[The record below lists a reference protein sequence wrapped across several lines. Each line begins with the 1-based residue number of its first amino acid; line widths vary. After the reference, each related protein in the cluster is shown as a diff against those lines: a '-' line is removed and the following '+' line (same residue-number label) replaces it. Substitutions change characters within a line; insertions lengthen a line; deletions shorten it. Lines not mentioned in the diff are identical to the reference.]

1 MENILQ
7 ILNII
12 LYYYIMAKT
21 KYNKRN
27 NKRNNKKNNKKTRKF
42 RGGAVSTQNDEKK
55 GANSIFGLD
64 LGNIGNYVPG
74 IFKFELPKF
83 KIPTLNNPFSTNKNK
98 CDVCET
104 DECKKQLTT
113 DSKVINKPEET
124 KEPITIG
131 PNTKSLEGTENQ
143 NKETENQNKDTEN
156 QKKDTENQNNETENK
171 NKETENQNR
180 TPSNQIGGKKKSKKK
195 TRRNKR
201 NKKI

>member
-1 MENILQ
+1 
-7 ILNII
+7 
-12 LYYYIMAKT
+12 MAKT
-21 KYNKRN
+21 KYNNKRN

-55 GANSIFGLD
+55 EANFIFGFD
-64 LGNIGNYVPG
+64 LGNIGNYVPS
-74 IFKFELPKF
+74 IFKVELPKFELPKLKF
-83 KIPTLNNPFSTNKNK
+83 PTFNTFSTNKNK

-131 PNTKSLEGTENQ
+131 PNTKSQEGI
-143 NKETENQNKDTEN
+143 
-156 QKKDTENQNNETENK
+156 ENK
-171 NKETENQNR
+171 NKETENQEETENQKEE
-180 TPSNQIGGKKKSKKK
+180 TENQKKETENGTLPNQIGGKKKRKKK